1 MRKRTGLF
9 VVVASLL
16 IGAAAVAGSL
26 LAMDHHHEGQTIVSH
41 GGGLDSCGGHT
52 NHKTG
57 RYHYHR
63 GPFC

>member
-1 MRKRTGLF
+1 MGKKTGFILI
-9 VVVASLL
+9 VAGVL
-16 IGAAAVAGSL
+16 IGAAAIAGSF
-26 LAMDHHHEGQTIVSH
+26 LATDHHHSGNQIVGH